1 MKKKRVLIVEDE
13 GIIARDVR
21 QKLEDMEYTVVGTAS
36 TAEEAI
42 QKARRLSPHVVL
54 MDIVLRGSVDGI
66 AAARTIGDELGIP
79 IIFLTAFADDNTL
92 ARAKLTKPYGYILKP
107 FDENDLRTNI
117 EIALYR
123 SVIEKKRDAE
133 ARMLGSI
140 LLCAGSALIVTDLN
154 LTVTLI
160 NRTAERVL
168 CLQREDAIGKRLP
181 DVFQVRFS
189 AAGVSVA
196 SLTALALREG
206 TSLRLPDDSEILLR
220 DGTSRHIN
228 CVITPVKQEDNRIT
242 GLVVTF
248 QCVDRGEDP
257 AAQKPTTLTAAIGR
271 LTAVPMDSVSSA
283 ILRALTFIEENIE
296 RPISLDELAGLSYMS
311 RFHFSRTF
319 KARTGMTPMSL
330 IAHVRI
336 ERSMSLLRQN
346 PDCVSDIALAVGFSS
361 LSHFTDQFKRITG
374 MTPSEYRKGLKK

>member
-1 MKKKRVLIVEDE
+1 MSSRKTGRRSEDARVHP
-13 GIIARDVR
+13 A
-21 QKLEDMEYTVVGTAS
+21 
-36 TAEEAI
+36 
-42 QKARRLSPHVVL
+42 
-54 MDIVLRGSVDGI
+54 LRGKRPDRDGPQPHSHPHQQDGGADALP
-66 AAARTIGDELGIP
+66 AAGGRP
-79 IIFLTAFADDNTL
+79 
-92 ARAKLTKPYGYILKP
+92 R
-107 FDENDLRTNI
+107 
-117 EIALYR
+117 
-123 SVIEKKRDAE
+123 EKA
-133 ARMLGSI
+133 
-140 LLCAGSALIVTDLN
+140 
-154 LTVTLI
+154 
-160 NRTAERVL
+160 
-168 CLQREDAIGKRLP
+168 P
-181 DVFQVRFS
+181 DVLQVRFS

-257 AAQKPTTLTAAIGR
+257 AAQKPTTLTAAIGDFGCADGLR
-271 LTAVPMDSVSSA
+271 LIGHSQGAHLYRGKHREA
-283 ILRALTFIEENIE
+283 HF
-296 RPISLDELAGLSYMS
+296 LDELAGLSYMS

-374 MTPSEYRKGLKK
+374 MTPVEYRKSLKNSRPAAAAPFPSP